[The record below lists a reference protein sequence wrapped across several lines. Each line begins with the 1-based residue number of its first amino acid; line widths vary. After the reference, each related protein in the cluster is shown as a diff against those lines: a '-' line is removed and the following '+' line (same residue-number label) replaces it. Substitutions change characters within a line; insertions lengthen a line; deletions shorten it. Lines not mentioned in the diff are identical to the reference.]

1 MPTNRPAASTTGTPL
16 MACSESNFATAST
29 DVLGSTVITFAVM
42 TSIARIPTPR
52 TGFSEEYATIGL
64 VALT

>member
-16 MACSESNFATAST
+16 IACSERSFATACT

-42 TSIARIPTPR
+42 TSIARTATPPC
-52 TGFSEEYATIGL
+52 GFFKEYATIG
-64 VALT
+64 ALH